1 MKYKVFDT
9 SLKIIKDLFIDDIQ
23 NISRIAFKPSIN
35 TLRAVSVTGVLLY
48 HFEYHIFEGGWL
60 GVDVFFVISGYLISN
75 ILFSELNNENFKFRS
90 FFKRRIKRIIP
101 SLLLTTFLSLAIG
114 YSILNP
120 LLLNQLAET
129 IRSGIFFYSNYFF
142 STLDFYT
149 GGGVS
154 KVFLLNFWSLS
165 VEEQY
170 YLIFPL
176 ILYFGYKFKNKYY
189 IVSFLVFIGI
199 YSFFINSIDDLNK
212 FYFLQFRAW
221 EFLVG
226 VFINFIKEFRLRY
239 ISEISLLVI
248 LLSFFIFD
256 ETSIIQIEPKI
267 LVVFFTAI
275 FINNK
280 SSSFIDKVSSNKL
293 LTAVG
298 VSSYT
303 IYLLHYPLYN
313 FYKHYL
319 EINFKEIS
327 AIEKIVLMVIILL
340 VSSFIYNNFE
350 KKFIENFNK
359 KRQIYLFILFSFNV
373 FFIVLFLNTNFLRDS
388 QYSKFSSI
396 PEKVYRYSI
405 QKEFEPYQNNARCH
419 NRDILD
425 RCYFEANKKSEEVI
439 YFIGDSQL
447 LNLSYNLI
455 QNPYFDSYNK
465 TIYTK
470 AGCIAVLSK
479 NSCPDTSQE
488 NVNQFLN
495 EIKNSTIIY
504 GGRVPLYISDGNFY
518 NGTTSRYDAEYHKRD
533 MRQFS
538 ETIIKFLENENK
550 VYFLYSIPNQ
560 AWNVTDL
567 YFNGNF
573 SWGELIGYDYEYWYQ
588 KIEDPIAIVS
598 GIESPNF
605 YAIDSYKIFCNEI
618 YLDYCVA
625 AYDDNIFYSDYS
637 HLTNEGSDL
646 IIKEIIKKFDS

>member
-1 MKYKVFDT
+1 MKFT
-9 SLKIIKDLFIDDIQ
+9 LFKIRNIFIDDIR
-23 NISRIAFKPSIN
+23 NISRIAFNPSIN
-35 TLRAVSVTGVLLY
+35 TLRAISVIGVLLY
-48 HFEYHIFEGGWL
+48 HFEYQMFEGGWL

-75 ILFSELNNENFKFRS
+75 ILFSELNNEDFKFRT
-90 FFKRRIKRIIP
+90 FFKRRIKRIAP
-101 SLLLTTFLSLAIG
+101 SLFMTTFLSLGIG
-114 YSILNP
+114 YTILNP
-120 LLLNQLAET
+120 LLLTQLVET

-165 VEEQY
+165 IEEQY
-170 YLIFPL
+170 YFIFPL
-176 ILYFGYKFKNKYY
+176 MLYLGYRFNNKFY

-221 EFLVG
+221 EFLAG
-226 VFINFIKEFRLRY
+226 VFINFIKEFRLKY
-239 ISEISLLVI
+239 ISEISLSVI

-256 ETSIIQIEPKI
+256 ELSIIQIEPKL

-280 SSSFIDKVSSNKL
+280 SSSFIDKVSSNKF
-293 LTAVG
+293 LTSVG

-303 IYLLHYPLYN
+303 IYLLHYPIYN
-313 FYKHYL
+313 FYKHFL
-319 EINFKEIS
+319 EINFKEINS
-327 AIEKIVLMVIILL
+327 IEKLILILIILL
-340 VSSFIYNNFE
+340 ASSFIYNNFE
-350 KKFIENFNK
+350 KKFIQNFNK
-359 KRQIYLFILFSFNV
+359 KRQIYLFILFTLNI
-373 FFIVLFLNTNFLRDS
+373 FFIVLFLNSNFLKDS

-396 PEKVYRYSI
+396 PEKVYTYSI
-405 QKEFEPYQNNARCH
+405 QKEFEPYQNNTRCH
-419 NRDILD
+419 NRNVSD
-425 RCYFEANKKSEEVI
+425 RCYFDGSNKSEEII

-470 AGCIAVLSK
+470 AGCISVLSK
-479 NSCPDTSQE
+479 NSCPDSSQE

-495 EIKNSTIIY
+495 KITNSIIIY

-533 MRQFS
+533 IGQFS
-538 ETIIKFLENENK
+538 ETINKFLENENK
-550 VYFLYSIPNQ
+550 VFFLYSIPNQ

-573 SWGELIGYDYEYWYQ
+573 LWGDLIGYDYEYWQQ
-588 KIEDPIAIVS
+588 KIEEPISIVS
-598 GIESPNF
+598 SIKNSNF
-605 YAIDSYKIFCNEI
+605 YPIDSYKIFCQEI
-618 YLDYCVA
+618 YQDYCVA
-625 AYDDNIFYSDYS
+625 AYQDNIFYSDYS
-637 HLTNEGSDL
+637 HLTNEGSNL
-646 IIKEIIKKFDS
+646 LVKEIIKKLDS